1 MNFKYN
7 ILWLDDE
14 PIKALELIRQ
24 QNPCVNFEQ
33 VNYVDVCEN
42 ILKSEPERYHAVIL
56 DANGVKSDSPDKDAN
71 KRGFLGLVDLVR
83 GKRLLLYIFSGQL
96 VRASDGDTAA
106 DVILE
111 HLKSKGLK
119 EGNTIFNKSDGPY
132 NMINQIISDLNSK
145 NQYYVGYEYLLD
157 FFSKG
162 WIENKYKTEFLDNL
176 MEFFHNEDYDSAH
189 GNHMRNITEQILK
202 KVNKEFNL
210 VANLKEGDPSYYTN
224 IANAIKNKKLDESEA
239 ISGPL
244 LHMIKLSNARSHSAL
259 SEDVRKLYF
268 HSDYATFFIVTD
280 WFNRLMSRVEQAR
293 TLPTDKEDV
302 IDAQKL
308 QESKGAQLTTR
319 QPQIQR
325 PKTHERT
332 RTGVVVPTYKE
343 GDRTFCDLKV
353 EIPPKWKNYSKLY
366 ITGVH
371 PNIDPSKKAVWYPY
385 CEEVPEDE
393 NKSDEI
399 PRS

>member
-293 TLPTDKEDV
+293 TIPADKEDV
-302 IDAQKL
+302 IDAQKR
-308 QESKGAQLTTR
+308 QEWKGTQLTTR
-319 QPQIQR
+319 QPQIQK
-325 PKTHERT
+325 PKTHERNK
-332 RTGVVVPTYKE
+332 TGVVVSTYKE

-353 EIPPKWKNYSKLY
+353 EIPRRWENYSELY
-366 ITGVH
+366 ITGVS
-371 PNIDPSKKAVWYPY
+371 PNTDPSKKALWYPY